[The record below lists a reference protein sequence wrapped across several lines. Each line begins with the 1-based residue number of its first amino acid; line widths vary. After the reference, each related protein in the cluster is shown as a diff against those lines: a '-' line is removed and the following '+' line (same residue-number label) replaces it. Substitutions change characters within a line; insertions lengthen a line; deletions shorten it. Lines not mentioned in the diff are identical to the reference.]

1 MSTPNS
7 TKNSVAKQIDLALVA
22 LKLAMT
28 AFALADHPLPSAI
41 DYEAIGTRYLA
52 EGLYLM
58 PAELRT
64 EALARFRA
72 GAGR

>member
-1 MSTPNS
+1 MSTPNL
-7 TKNSVAKQIDLALVA
+7 TKKSLSQQIDLALAA
-22 LKLAMT
+22 LKLAMC
-28 AFALADHPLPSAI
+28 AFALADHPLPSAT
-41 DYEAIGTRYLA
+41 DYESIGVRYLA

>member
-1 MSTPNS
+1 MSTPNL
-7 TKNSVAKQIDLALVA
+7 TKKTLSQQIDLALAA

-28 AFALADHPLPSAI
+28 AFALADHPIPSAT
-41 DYEAIGTRYLA
+41 DYEAIGVQALA
-52 EGLYLM
+52 QGLYLM
-58 PAELRT
+58 PPELRT

>member
-1 MSTPNS
+1 MSTPHS
-7 TKNSVAKQIDLALVA
+7 TKNSLSKQIDLALAA

-28 AFALADHPLPSAI
+28 AFALADHPIPSAT
-41 DYEAIGTRYLA
+41 DYESIGVRYLA

-58 PAELRT
+58 PAEMRG